1 MDSHPFN
8 PHNKPMKTTYLGLA
22 IDSPVIVASSPYTAT
37 LNNVER
43 CAANGAGAVVL
54 KSIFE
59 EQIVRQAASL
69 EYATTYADADSYLQR
84 YLGDD
89 YIRRYLTL
97 IEEARNRTS
106 IPIIASINCIS
117 LSDEWVAYAK
127 CMERSGASALEL
139 NIFLPPLDPQQQAAS
154 IERNYLQ
161 IVQCVAE
168 AVSIPVSVKLPMR
181 FTNLFNLAEG
191 LLGRGARGA
200 VLFNRYF
207 EPEIDIEHLTLV
219 AADPYSQ
226 PAELRNVL
234 RTTARCTAV
243 VPQLEVAVSGGV
255 HTGDA
260 AVKSLLCGAQVVQ
273 LCTAIH
279 NEGYEIIRRICKF
292 IDEWADR
299 HNFCSVEEF
308 RGRMNLCNIT
318 DPQLYERVQYM
329 KYYPDTPD

>member
-1 MDSHPFN
+1 
-8 PHNKPMKTTYLGLA
+8 MKTTYLGLA
-22 IDSPVIVASSPYTAT
+22 IGSPVVVPSSPYTAT
-37 LNNVER
+37 LHNIER
-43 CAANGAGAVVL
+43 CAAHGAGAVVL

-89 YIRRYLTL
+89 YNRRYLEL
-97 IEEARNRTS
+97 IEGARNRTE
-106 IPIIASINCIS
+106 IPVIASINCIS
-117 LSDEWVAYAK
+117 LSDEWVAYAT

-139 NIFLPPLDPQQQAAS
+139 NLFLPPADPQQAPAAV
-154 IERNYLQ
+154 ERNYLQ
-161 IVQCVAE
+161 IVQRVAE

-191 LLGRGARGA
+191 LLGRGARGV

-207 EPEIDIEHLTLV
+207 EPEIDIERLTLI
-219 AADPYSQ
+219 AGDPYSQ

-260 AVKSLLCGAQVVQ
+260 AVKALLCGAQVVQ

-279 NEGYEIIRRICKF
+279 NEGYGIIRRICRF

-308 RGRMNLCNIT
+308 RGRMNLRHIA
-318 DPQLYERVQYM
+318 DAQLYERVQFM
-329 KYYPDTPD
+329 KYYPDTPE

>member
-1 MDSHPFN
+1 
-8 PHNKPMKTTYLGLA
+8 MKTTYLGLT
-22 IDSPVIVASSPYTAT
+22 IGSPVIVASSPYTAT
-37 LNNVER
+37 LANVER
-43 CAANGAGAVVL
+43 CASHGAGAVVL

-89 YIRRYLTL
+89 YIRRYLEL
-97 IEEARNRTS
+97 IEGARNRTS
-106 IPIIASINCIS
+106 IPVIASINCIS

-127 CMERSGASALEL
+127 CMERSGASAIEL
-139 NIFLPPLDPQQQAAS
+139 NIFLPPIDPQQQAAA

-161 IVQCVAE
+161 IVQRVAE

-191 LLGRGARGA
+191 LLGRGARGV

-207 EPEIDIEHLTLV
+207 EPDIDIEQLTLV
-219 AADPYSQ
+219 AADTYSR
-226 PAELRNVL
+226 PDELRNVL

-260 AVKSLLCGAQVVQ
+260 AVKALLCGAQVVQ

-279 NEGYEIIRRICKF
+279 NEGYEIIRRIGRF
-292 IDEWADR
+292 IDVWADR

-308 RGRMNLCNIT
+308 RGRMNLRRIT
-318 DPQLYERVQYM
+318 DAQLYERVQFM
-329 KYYPDTPD
+329 KYYPDTPE